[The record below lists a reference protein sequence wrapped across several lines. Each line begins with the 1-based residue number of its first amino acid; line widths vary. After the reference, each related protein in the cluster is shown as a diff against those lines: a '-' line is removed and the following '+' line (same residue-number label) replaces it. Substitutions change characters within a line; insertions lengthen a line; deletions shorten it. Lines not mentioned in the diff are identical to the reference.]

1 MRRVW
6 WIWRDDDEDDDLFG
20 LEESKCRERERG
32 ARERNKRLLLVFI
45 LS

>member
-1 MRRVW
+1 MMKMMICLVW
-6 WIWRDDDEDDDLFG
+6 KSRNV
-20 LEESKCRERERG
+20 ERERG